1 MKRLA
6 IIVPGYNCE
15 KYIRK
20 CLNSIVCQ
28 IDKNDK
34 IIFVDD
40 GSKDLTAEIV
50 KKEFPQVNYVFQAN
64 SGVSS
69 ARNRGLE
76 LARDYRFIM
85 FVDSDDWLGE
95 NCICELQ
102 SNYNIEDFTFS
113 DWVEYKMDFDNNN
126 KIVAEIC
133 SIDKHFK
140 PGLTVDDIRKHFL
153 RSRSGG
159 SPWGKIYNNRILQQY
174 GVRFM
179 EGLPYAEDYLFNL
192 EYLKYAKTVRYIPKP
207 LYAYN
212 CLETGE
218 RGKFRKN
225 RCDLT
230 IQIEKKK
237 IDLYDIKNPAYEP
250 LINAEMV
257 EQFAVVFLNFYNSQ
271 FPKNERKKEKRKA
284 QQFLMSSGFSVK
296 KIFKTDTNIKA
307 KLLCC
312 LLFL

>member
-15 KYIRK
+15 SHIRK
-20 CLNSIVCQ
+20 CLSSIVCQ
-28 IDKNDK
+28 IEKNDE

-40 GSKDLTAEIV
+40 GSEDLTAEIV
-50 KKEFPQVNYVFQAN
+50 KKDFPQVNYVFQDN

-76 LARDYRFIM
+76 LATEYQFIM
-85 FVDSDDWLGE
+85 FVDSDDWLE
-95 NCICELQ
+95 EKCLYELQ
-102 SNYNIEDFTFS
+102 MGDNMEDFTFC
-113 DWVEYKMDFDNNN
+113 DWAEYKTDSCNNN
-126 KIVAEIC
+126 KVIIENC
-133 SIDKHFK
+133 SISERFRSS
-140 PGLTVDDIRKHFL
+140 LTVDDVRKHFL

-159 SPWGKIYNNRILQQY
+159 SPWGKVYNNRILQQY
-174 GVRFM
+174 GIRFI

-192 EYLKYAKTVRYIPKP
+192 EYLTHAKSVRYIPKC

-212 CLETGE
+212 CLGVGA
-218 RGKFRKN
+218 RAKFRKN

-237 IDLYDIKNPAYEP
+237 ISIYDIKNAIYAP
-250 LINAEMV
+250 LIRAEMV
-257 EQFAVVFLNFYNSQ
+257 EQFAVVFLNFYDPQ
-271 FPKNERKKEKRKA
+271 FPKNERKTEKRKA
-284 QQFLMSSGFSVK
+284 QEFLINLGFSIK
-296 KIFKTDTNIKA
+296 KILETNASVKA

-312 LLFL
+312 ALLL